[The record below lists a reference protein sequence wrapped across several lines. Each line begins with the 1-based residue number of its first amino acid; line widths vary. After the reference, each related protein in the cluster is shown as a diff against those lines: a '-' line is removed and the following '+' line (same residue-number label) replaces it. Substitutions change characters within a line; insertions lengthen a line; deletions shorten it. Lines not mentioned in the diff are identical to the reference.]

1 MESYSPFEDYL
12 GLSKLLKTRNEV
24 LDNTSDS
31 TMSSSSDNSE
41 SVPRFSAPD
50 SWNHIHAQMVNSLNG
65 YTGGLTCLPSD
76 DFLSMDCSRTDD
88 CFRSDMSVHLDD
100 EDHRSQSDV
109 TAEHGSGEDEVFQR
123 NISRSSSLSE
133 YSCDNFGRV
142 SSPLPLIPRRIEEIS
157 PSSYYSS
164 SSGQCVSGAD
174 RLAKLMRE
182 MNNHVADKD
191 DDETSQ
197 GCFLEFRPACSTRV
211 VKRDMFCV
219 LCKRNGET
227 REFYTTHV
235 LKDTHGKVICPI
247 LRKYECPRCLA
258 TGDNAHT
265 LRHCPFADQ
274 GLGSMARTFLTR
286 RSSCGVRRKD
296 SL

>member
-1 MESYSPFEDYL
+1 MDSYSPFEDYL
-12 GLSKLLKTRNEV
+12 GLSKLLQNQNGG
-24 LDNTSDS
+24 LDEPMETPRSDS
-31 TMSSSSDNSE
+31 DSSTAT
-41 SVPRFSAPD
+41 PRFSAPD
-50 SWNHIHAQMVNSLNG
+50 SWSRIQCQMVNGLNAFS
-65 YTGGLTCLPSD
+65 GGLHSNLAD
-76 DFLSMDCSRTDD
+76 DFMSMECSRTGDD
-88 CFRSDMSVHLDD
+88 CFRSDYNVHIED
-100 EDHRSQSDV
+100 ENRRSQSDV
-109 TAEHGSGEDEVFQR
+109 TKDHGSGEEDIFQR
-123 NISRSSSLSE
+123 NNSRSSSMSE
-133 YSCDNFGRV
+133 FSWDNHSQV
-142 SSPLPLIPRRIEEIS
+142 SSSMIQRRDDGDSS
-157 PSSYYSS
+157 PSVSPVNPSS
-164 SSGQCVSGAD
+164 VD

-182 MNNHVADKD
+182 MNQQVSDIA
-191 DDETSQ
+191 DDEAALP
-197 GCFLEFRPACSTRV
+197 GCFLEFRPMGMTRL

-274 GLGSMARTFLTR
+274 GLGSMSRTFLTR

-296 SL
+296 NVGV